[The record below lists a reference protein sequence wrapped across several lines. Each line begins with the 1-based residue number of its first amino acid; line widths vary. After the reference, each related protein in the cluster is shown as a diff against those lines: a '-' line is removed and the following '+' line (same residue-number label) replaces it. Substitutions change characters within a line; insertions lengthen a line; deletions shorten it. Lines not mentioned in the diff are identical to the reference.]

1 MSQNIPNDLDPETIV
16 KQKLTLY
23 LSAYYLAERFNKL
36 EGAHFEGEISTDHY
50 QKLMQQLKDD
60 KFGDWWVNV
69 SWWLV
74 SLIFISTTAI
84 HTVSLRE

>member
-1 MSQNIPNDLDPETIV
+1 MANQGKDDGNLTLDQRKFAEMVVMSQNIPNDLDPETIV

-60 KFGDWWVNV
+60 KFGDW
-69 SWWLV
+69 
-74 SLIFISTTAI
+74 
-84 HTVSLRE
+84 

>member
-1 MSQNIPNDLDPETIV
+1 MANQGKDDGNLTLDKRKFAEMVVMSQNIPNDLDPETIV

-60 KFGDWWVNV
+60 KFGDW
-69 SWWLV
+69 
-74 SLIFISTTAI
+74 
-84 HTVSLRE
+84 